1 MYEADAL
8 FNQIMMGKENA
19 VPRPSDQNVDR
30 ALRKKIE
37 KAQKNGR
44 VIIND
49 DDKVGYY
56 EPDWSDEAQVL
67 AYRHYINK
75 LKSRIKAH
83 AAAIWAMERT
93 AADALSGQETF
104 I

>member
-19 VPRPSDQNVDR
+19 VPRPSNQSVDR
-30 ALRKKIE
+30 ALRKRIE
-37 KAQKNGR
+37 EAQKNGR

-56 EPDWSDEAQVL
+56 EPDWSDEVQVL

-75 LKSRIKAH
+75 QKSRIKAH
-83 AAAIWAMERT
+83 ADAIWAMERT
-93 AADALSGQETF
+93 AAAAMSGQESF
-104 I
+104 L